1 LGTRPACEESLLH
14 FGPFTKESGFMSD
27 ASRWVPCGLM
37 VMALLDQLKAMVMA
51 LLDQLKAM
59 VGRHAL

>member
-1 LGTRPACEESLLH
+1 MALLRQR
-14 FGPFTKESGFMSD
+14 GLMVKTGRLAP
-27 ASRWVPCGLM
+27 WVPCGLM

-51 LLDQLKAM
+51 LLVQLKAM